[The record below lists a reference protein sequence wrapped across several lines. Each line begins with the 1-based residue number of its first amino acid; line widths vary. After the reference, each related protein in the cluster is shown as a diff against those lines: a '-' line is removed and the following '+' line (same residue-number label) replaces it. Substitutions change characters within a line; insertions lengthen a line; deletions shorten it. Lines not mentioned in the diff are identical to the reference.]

1 METIVFTTFAVLLA
15 LSTGTEIPDAGECRF
30 VQVEGSNL
38 LVAENPGCYD
48 ADPIGA
54 YDPEAD

>member
-1 METIVFTTFAVLLA
+1 METVVFTTFAILFA
-15 LSTGTEIPDAGECRF
+15 LSTGTEIADAGECRF

-38 LVAENPGCYD
+38 LVAENPGCYG

-54 YDPEAD
+54 GSKADL